1 MSLMLKLIIPLLD
14 DILDIEDLSEDS
26 GFVGAFSSDINRPY
40 LDNHTFLM
48 YDLTKQT
55 KEAYDREWKFRKLS
69 NLHGWKVI
77 YVNQKPYKIY
87 TFCNSTKDA
96 QRCTKGQ
103 HLNNTKSLDKIISF
117 WKGTD
122 ESVSNY
128 VFQSRFGELE
138 IDKSIVPEEDY
149 RPEAFWWLKTKA
161 EL

>member
-48 YDLTKQT
+48 YDLSKQT
-55 KEAYDREWKFRKLS
+55 KKAYDREWKFRKLS
-69 NLHGWKVI
+69 NLQGWNII

-87 TFCNSTKDA
+87 TFCNYTKDITSC
-96 QRCTKGQ
+96 RKGQ
-103 HLNNTKSLDKIISF
+103 HPNNTSSLDKIICF

-122 ESVSNY
+122 KEVSNY
-128 VFQSRFGELE
+128 LFQSRFEELK
-138 IDKSIVPEEDY
+138 IDKSTVPEEDY
-149 RPEAFWWLKTKA
+149 RPESFWWLKTKA